1 MAIKASEALQSGR
14 RNLLPVHL
22 TKVLI
27 ACWSIQSDFNS
38 LDKRFVGLEIQISFS
53 IVILTL
59 GLGASFEKLI
69 CDWQIL
75 TLACY
80 CPIV

>member
-27 ACWSIQSDFNS
+27 ACWSI
-38 LDKRFVGLEIQISFS
+38 
-53 IVILTL
+53 
-59 GLGASFEKLI
+59 
-69 CDWQIL
+69 
-75 TLACY
+75 
-80 CPIV
+80 